1 MTKTKRAGGILAG
14 ALALAM
20 LAGPALAQTLK
31 LINPNVAAEADL
43 AKVPGLTPAIVKE
56 LIAARPFKT
65 EVDLHKFYAA
75 QKLTDDQVKEIVKV
89 AFIPV
94 NLNTGTR
101 EEMLLIPGVGNRM
114 VVEFNEYRPWKNWA
128 QFDKEI
134 GKYVGQ
140 AETDRLKSYF
150 APPG

>member
-43 AKVPGLTPAIVKE
+43 AKVPGFTAAIVKD

-65 EVDLHKFYAA
+65 EVDLRKFYTA

-114 VVEFNEYRPWKNWA
+114 VAEFNEYRPWKNWA